1 MWKYLAPIRLRRE
14 FPTNTKRVHM
24 IGRAGMILMVPL
36 KWGVRKAGQVYME
49 HEFHSGQTEYEP

>member
-1 MWKYLAPIRLRRE
+1 
-14 FPTNTKRVHM
+14 M